1 MAHHQHIQTNGQH
14 ANVRL
19 EKISVEQNTNETLK
33 WLRPVNPE
41 QMGTAAESRT
51 EHISQREPELS
62 APVCTLWNVAHAALI
77 RFLISVVS
85 CCWKVI
91 IRPKYFVF
99 SPLVSITT
107 LTNLNVF
114 AGVRALVAENF
125 RLSWVDPESHFSVLL
140 LNSRTIL
147 WSCSFRGC
155 RREHVVSKSHVREA
169 VMIVVTQ
176 VDSHTFFLLPTWN
189 VILPMLFAE
198 PC

>member
-1 MAHHQHIQTNGQH
+1 MPARFDRKSGPSPAYPDNGQH

-19 EKISVEQNTNETLK
+19 EKISVEQNTNETLE

-62 APVCTLWNVAHAALI
+62 APVCTLWNVAQVALI

-91 IRPKYFVF
+91 IWPKYCVL

-107 LTNLNVF
+107 FYVINLNVF
-114 AGVRALVAENF
+114 SGVRALVAENF
-125 RLSWVDPESHFSVLL
+125 RLSWVDPESHFFSTPLQFAYHFL
-140 LNSRTIL
+140 EL
-147 WSCSFRGC
+147 
-155 RREHVVSKSHVREA
+155 
-169 VMIVVTQ
+169 
-176 VDSHTFFLLPTWN
+176 FF
-189 VILPMLFAE
+189 
-198 PC
+198 